1 MMFESSPSS
10 LPDRLQH
17 SSSSSS
23 QVRRWE
29 NRDRY
34 QRHQEQ
40 FARIMSASANADSFV
55 MASPSYKRPRV
66 NSDFDDCDDPLSRRA
81 IQVYNEAT
89 RFVTKPFIARL
100 SMAAELDNHHR
111 EFQFDDDVVD
121 EFGIQVYGSEYDRG
135 ADEAGGSLDLL
146 HSDNSSLCCTYKC
159 RNLVK
164 AEFLELLEQREKQVV
179 ELETALK
186 SLQAS
191 LAAAEAGKALAV
203 RQNKSLEL
211 SMAAASS
218 RESSL
223 HSQRIHESDRAD
235 ELLRTQLKRCYELQ
249 AKLQGEMEQKAEA
262 EAAARVAEAQVKKIK
277 DERDRE
283 QHNAARE
290 IVQLKMELDR
300 LRRDSNDTLSRI
312 KAENATTIGQAYT
325 AAEEVEV
332 LESQLEEQQRLF
344 AKSLEEKCEL
354 EYKLANAMS
363 QLAERATGPAEAD
376 TIIRHLRHELSQC
389 TADVEEARKLKQIHV
404 NAALLKEQLM
414 SEKARADRAEASLA
428 EIADIQVRLK
438 ELELELQAWRDM
450 VGQIPGVEGR
460 DDVLR
465 KLRELQREV
474 MSAMAKT
481 GEVTAQVKEL
491 QTALEKTEG
500 ERQKAVVHGVAL
512 QEETTEAML
521 KIKRLESKVA
531 LLTKERDCLT
541 AILESYDEEED
552 VIASHQK
559 QGNAVAL
566 LATPEKAKD
575 VRMKEL
581 ERTLAAAQQHA
592 TDLEAVITRISD
604 VANEHRRK
612 WYEKDTFFGLQLWKV
627 ICTYE
632 MWKQP

>member
-1 MMFESSPSS
+1 
-10 LPDRLQH
+10 
-17 SSSSSS
+17 
-23 QVRRWE
+23 
-29 NRDRY
+29 
-34 QRHQEQ
+34 
-40 FARIMSASANADSFV
+40 
-55 MASPSYKRPRV
+55 
-66 NSDFDDCDDPLSRRA
+66 
-81 IQVYNEAT
+81 
-89 RFVTKPFIARL
+89 
-100 SMAAELDNHHR
+100 MAAELDNHHR

-612 WYEKDTFFGLQLWKV
+612 CEALAQELGDNHDKLKSLERENQRLRGELTVLGR
-627 ICTYE
+627 
-632 MWKQP
+632 